1 MKKHLLLF
9 ITIITLFLFPN
20 LSLSQA
26 LNLGILES
34 FEGFTGAGAIT
45 NGAGATWAG
54 DVGTNNGSISGFGA
68 PPSFTGNVY
77 NANAITAQSRID
89 LFRLYIHLNDLF
101 VDFPATHPAAFGAG
115 ETIQPGVYSIPGA
128 GSIGTILNLDGG
140 GDPNAFFV
148 IKFFGA
154 MTVGASAQIN
164 LIGGTKSS
172 NVFFI
177 ADGTISVA
185 ANANLKGT
193 ILSRI
198 GAIDLGASAILEGRM
213 LTLEGALVTGVG
225 AKVSQPPD
233 ACTIPIFCEN
243 ICNPA
248 PAVDVLGVLSNYA
261 LYTNLGAVSNT
272 GVTGIDGNIGSNSGS
287 ATGFENSIIVG
298 SFNIANA
305 STAQAKIDLENAY
318 NSLMALPNTV
328 PSDAGVL
335 PQVLFPHGS
344 SFGSTAPG
352 GETINAGVYFINAAG
367 SLGGTLILDG
377 QNNPNAIF
385 VFKFASSFSVAAG
398 AKMILINGTRQ
409 CNVFWIGG
417 AGVPTGAIAIGAGA
431 VLKGT
436 FLSHNGACGSGAS
449 VFLGGRLLSTSGAV
463 TSYSGVIFN
472 NPVCITSKSLKI
484 PPIEAITDNFSKLT
498 GEKTASVL
506 ANDTVNGSPAVI
518 GTLAGQV
525 TLTSTPNPNSPLTM
539 NPDGTITIAANTA
552 AGTYTISYTIC
563 EVSKP
568 TSCSTVTSTV
578 TVTAAVIS
586 AVNDNYELD
595 CNASAIL
602 GTVLTNDT
610 LNSVS
615 AVANEVTITLE
626 SGANANIILNTSTGE
641 LSITNGIAFGEY
653 TLVYKI
659 CEKLNPANC
668 SNGTISIKITQKAKP
683 AIIDCSD
690 TYTFVNCDWIKDNK
704 LPRIR

>member
-1 MKKHLLLF
+1 MKTYLSFKIPLLLS
-9 ITIITLFLFPN
+9 ILLF
-20 LSLSQA
+20 STEIVSQNV
-26 LNLGILES
+26 NLGILGS
-34 FEGFTGAGAIT
+34 FEGFTGAGAVT
-45 NGAGATWAG
+45 NGAGASWTG

-77 NANAITAQSRID
+77 NANAITVQSRID

-115 ETIQPGVYSIPGA
+115 ETILPGVYSIPGA

-140 GDPNAFFV
+140 GNPNAFFV

-154 MTVGASAQIN
+154 MTVGANAQVN

-198 GAIDLGASAILEGRM
+198 GAIDLGAGAILEGRM
-213 LTLEGALVTGVG
+213 LTLQGALVTGVG

-233 ACTIPIFCEN
+233 VCTIPIFCEN
-243 ICNPA
+243 VCNPA
-248 PAVDVLGVLSNYA
+248 PDVDVLGVLSNYA

-305 STAQAKIDLENAY
+305 NTAQAKIDVENAY

-344 SFGSTAPG
+344 SFGNTSLG

-367 SLGGTLILDG
+367 SLVGNLILDG
-377 QNNPNAIF
+377 QDNPNAIF
-385 VFKFASSFSVAAG
+385 VFKFASSLTVAAG
-398 AKMILINGTRQ
+398 AKMILINGARQ

-449 VFLGGRLLSTSGAV
+449 VFLGGRLLSTGGAV

-484 PPIEAITDNFSKLT
+484 PAIEAITDRPSALPGTN
-498 GEKTASVL
+498 TASVIN
-506 ANDTVNGSPAVI
+506 NDALNGAPAVI
-518 GTLAGQV
+518 GTAAGQV
-525 TLTSTPNPNSPLTM
+525 TLYSTANEPLTM
-539 NPDGTITIAANTA
+539 NPDGVITVASNTA
-552 AGTYTISYTIC
+552 AGIYPITYTIC
-563 EVSKP
+563 EVSNP
-568 TSCSTVTSTV
+568 TSCSTVISNV
-578 TVTAAVIS
+578 TVNALAIA
-586 AVNDNYELD
+586 AVNDSYNLQ
-595 CNASAIL
+595 CNASVTL
-602 GTVLTNDT
+602 GNVLTNDT
-610 LNSVS
+610 LNTTTFSE
-615 AVANEVTITLE
+615 NDITITII
-626 SGANANIILNTSTGE
+626 SGGNENIILNTTTGD
-641 LSITNGIAFGEY
+641 LSITSFLGYGEH
-653 TLVYKI
+653 TLEYKI
-659 CEKLNPANC
+659 CEKLNPTNC
-668 SNGTISIKITQKAKP
+668 SSGNIYIKITKPVEPAKV
-683 AIIDCSD
+683 DCSD
-690 TYTFVNCDWIKDNK
+690 TFTFTHCTWVKDNK
-704 LPRIR
+704 VPIIR

>member
-1 MKKHLLLF
+1 MKTYLIFKIPLF
-9 ITIITLFLFPN
+9 FVVLFF
-20 LSLSQA
+20 SCEISSQNV
-26 LNLGILES
+26 NLGILES
-34 FEGFTGAGAIT
+34 FEGFTGSGAVT
-45 NGAGATWAG
+45 NGAGASWSG

-68 PPSFTGNVY
+68 PPFFVGNVY
-77 NANAITAQSRID
+77 NANATTAQSRID

-101 VDFPATHPAAFGAG
+101 VDFPATHAGAFGGG
-115 ETIQPGVYSIPGA
+115 ETILPGVYSIPGA
-128 GSIGTILNLDGG
+128 GSIGAILNLDGG
-140 GDPNAFFV
+140 GNPNAFFV

-154 MTVGASAQIN
+154 MTVGANAQVN

-198 GAIDLGASAILEGRM
+198 GAIDLGAGAILEGRM
-213 LTLEGALVTGVG
+213 FTLEGALVTGVG

-243 ICNPA
+243 ICNPN

-287 ATGFENSIIVG
+287 ATGFENSIIAG

-305 STAQAKIDLENAY
+305 STAQAKIDVENAY

-328 PSDAGVL
+328 PSDAGIL
-335 PQVLFPHGS
+335 PQVLFPHDS

-352 GETINAGVYFINAAG
+352 GETVNAGVYFINASG
-367 SLGGTLILDG
+367 SLGGTLLLDG

-385 VFKFASSFSVAAG
+385 VFKFASSFTVAAG
-398 AKMILINGTRQ
+398 AKMILINGARQ

-463 TSYSGVIFN
+463 TSYSAVIFN
-472 NPVCITSKSLKI
+472 NPVCITSKSLKT
-484 PPIEAITDNFSKLT
+484 PAIEAVTDSRNVLSGT
-498 GEKTASVL
+498 NTTSVL
-506 ANDTVNGSPAVI
+506 LNDTVNGAAAVI
-518 GTLAGQV
+518 GTEAGQV
-525 TLTSTPNPNSPLTM
+525 KLTSTPNGPLTM
-539 NPDGTITIAANTA
+539 NADGTITVASNTA
-552 AGTYTISYTIC
+552 AGTYSISYTIC
-563 EVSKP
+563 AVSNP
-568 TSCSTVTSTV
+568 LSCSTVTSTV
-578 TVTAAVIS
+578 NVTPAVIS
-586 AVNDNYELD
+586 AGNDGYD
-595 CNASAIL
+595 IHCATASTL
-602 GTVLTNDT
+602 GNVLANDT
-610 LNSVS
+610 LNTTPL
-615 AVANEVTITLE
+615 AANDVIITLE
-626 SGANANIILNTSTGE
+626 SATNTNIILNTYTGD
-641 LSITNGIAFGEY
+641 LSITNSLGFGEY

-659 CEKLNPANC
+659 CEKLNPTNC
-668 SNGTISIKITQKAKP
+668 SSGTVIIKVTQPAKP
-683 AIIDCSD
+683 AKVHCSD
-690 TYTFVNCDWIKDNK
+690 TYTFTNCAWVKDNK
-704 LPRIR
+704 VPLIR